1 MTKADNIQ
9 IDGSHYKNSSSAL
22 KGVQHWTWCYH
33 NNYDIFQV
41 YITKYVHRH
50 KEKNGIR
57 DLKKARH
64 TLDKYIEVLEEEA
77 SNEAYEIGRAERD
90 RMHTKAQEKARVS
103 NAPFSED
110 HFNSDLVTPTI
121 KVSGVPYEVDEELLK
136 HSSPYDM
143 SDEEIAYQ
151 ELQGKVHAREA
162 Q

>member
-1 MTKADNIQ
+1 MTKADDIQ

-64 TLDKYIEVLEEEA
+64 TLDKYIEVLEMEITQKMAEQLEVA
-77 SNEAYEIGRAERD
+77 SKD
-90 RMHTKAQEKARVS
+90 RE
-103 NAPFSED
+103 PFSEE
-110 HFNSDLVTPTI
+110 HFETDLVQPDKV
-121 KVSGVPYEVDEELLK
+121 KVSGVPYPVVLPKD
-136 HSSPYDM
+136 
-143 SDEEIAYQ
+143 EIADQ